1 MSLEWWG
8 HPAFLWDTPK
18 CQQLPIF
25 PSCWP
30 GSSESLLLWGC
41 GLESGTQG
49 SPRNSPHSAGSLS
62 LHPFVVNELPH
73 PHLHCASLS
82 VLESLMSLSRGAT
95 TRCRG
100 WRRGLGP
107 VHSLCTPSANPAVFS
122 PSFRESH
129 CLHFW
134 TVVGFSVVNW
144 LILYCFLVACRQLH
158 ISFLYSSRWEG
169 AWVGIIFI
177 PC

>member
-1 MSLEWWG
+1 MCEPRVMGAPSLSLRYPQMSATAHLSLMLARLFRKS
-8 HPAFLWDTPK
+8 PAVGV
-18 CQQLPIF
+18 
-25 PSCWP
+25 WP
-30 GSSESLLLWGC
+30 RVRH
-41 GLESGTQG
+41 SG
-49 SPRNSPHSAGSLS
+49 PRNSPHSAGSLS

-129 CLHFW
+129 CLHF
-134 TVVGFSVVNW
+134 
-144 LILYCFLVACRQLH
+144 
-158 ISFLYSSRWEG
+158 
-169 AWVGIIFI
+169 
-177 PC
+177 